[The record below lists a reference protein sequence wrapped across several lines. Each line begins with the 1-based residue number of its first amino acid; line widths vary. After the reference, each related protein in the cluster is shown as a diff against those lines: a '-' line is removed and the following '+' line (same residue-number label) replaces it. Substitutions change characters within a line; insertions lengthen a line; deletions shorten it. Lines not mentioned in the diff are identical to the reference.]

1 MRLVLIRHAKAK
13 RRDTRRWPD
22 DAQRPLTRGGERA
35 FRRLAASLPS
45 WVDAPDLVLAS
56 GWVRAWDTA
65 EALSEETGW
74 PAPERC
80 LALETEGGPD
90 AVAALR
96 RRMEAL
102 AGHASVVMVGH
113 EPVLGELV
121 QSLLGC
127 SGAVPMAKGAVAWL
141 QLGADRAELLA
152 LVPPKAVG

>member
-13 RRDTRRWPD
+13 ERDPRRWPD
-22 DAQRPLTRGGERA
+22 DAQRPLTRGGERV

-45 WVDAPDLVLAS
+45 WIDPPDRVLAS

-65 EALSEETGW
+65 TALSKETGW

-80 LALETEGGPD
+80 PSLETEGGPD
-90 AVAALR
+90 AVAAIR
-96 RRMEAL
+96 GTIRKME
-102 AGHASVVMVGH
+102 GHASLTMVGH

-127 SGAVPMAKGAVAWL
+127 SGAVPLAKGAVAL
-141 QLGADRAELLA
+141 LEVGANGAELLA
-152 LVPPKAVG
+152 LVPSKAMG

>member
-13 RRDTRRWPD
+13 ERDPRRWPD
-22 DAQRPLTRGGERA
+22 DTRRPLTRGGEHA
-35 FRRLAASLPS
+35 FRKLAAALPV
-45 WVDAPDLVLAS
+45 WIDPPDRVFAS

-65 EALSEETGW
+65 TALSRETGW

-80 LALETEGGPD
+80 PMLETEGGPD

-96 RRMEAL
+96 CRIEKL
-102 AGHASVVMVGH
+102 DDLASVVLVGH

-127 SGAVPMAKGAVAWL
+127 SGAVPLAKGAVAL
-141 QLGADRAELLA
+141 LEVGAGRAELLA
-152 LVPPKAVG
+152 LVPPKAMG